1 VTPRPEAGPDRPY
14 VPPVL
19 QVEDLRVYYHTLRG
33 PVRAVDGVS
42 FSMPPGER
50 LGLVGES
57 GSGKSTIALSLMRM
71 IKPPGRI
78 EGGRV
83 ILDGVD
89 LLALSEEQMRRTR
102 LADIA
107 LVAQGA
113 MNSLNPVK
121 RVRDQIADA
130 LASHGGVT
138 ASQNGRVRARDP
150 RDVVPDLLQRVGLR
164 PSVAGMFP
172 HQLSGGMKQRVVI
185 AITISLQPK
194 VIVADEPTSALD
206 VVVQRQI
213 METLRAVQEEI
224 GAAVI
229 LIGHDMGLMAQ
240 FVHRLGVMYAG
251 ELIELSD
258 VLAIFDEPL
267 HPYTQLLIASLP
279 SLERKGVFQGIPGL
293 PPSLLAKPTGCPFRS
308 RCPSAMSVCTT
319 VAPTLRE
326 VRPRRWVS
334 CHLYEESGV
343 RPVPSASSG
352 QALRSPEL
360 AREGSQESGA
370 PERSRETRV

>member
-1 VTPRPEAGPDRPY
+1 
-14 VPPVL
+14 
-19 QVEDLRVYYHTLRG
+19 
-33 PVRAVDGVS
+33 
-42 FSMPPGER
+42 MPPGER

-78 EGGRV
+78 EGGEIIV
-83 ILDGVD
+83 DGVN
-89 LLALSEEQMRRTR
+89 LLALSDEQMRRAR

-130 LASHGGVT
+130 LAAHVT
-138 ASQNGRVRARDP
+138 SRTGANGSARRADP
-150 RDVVPDLLQRVGLR
+150 RDLIPALLKRVGLT
-164 PSVAGMFP
+164 PAVAGMFP

-194 VIVADEPTSALD
+194 VIIADEPTSALD
-206 VVVQRQI
+206 VVVQRQV

-258 VLAIFDEPL
+258 VLDIFDEPL
-267 HPYTQLLIASLP
+267 HPYTRLLIASLP
-279 SLERKGVFQGIPGL
+279 SLEQKGLFQGIPGL
-293 PPSLLAKPTGCPFRS
+293 PPSLLDKPIGCPFRA
-308 RCPSAMSVCTT
+308 RCPQAMAICATD
-319 VAPTLRE
+319 APRLRE

-334 CHLYEESGV
+334 CHLYQESGV
-343 RPVPSASSG
+343 G
-352 QALRSPEL
+352 M
-360 AREGSQESGA
+360 QEAGA
-370 PERSRETRV
+370 HAVETTV

>member
-1 VTPRPEAGPDRPY
+1 VNAARR
-14 VPPVL
+14 PVL
-19 QVEDLRVYYHTLRG
+19 DVRDLRVHYHTLRG
-33 PVRAVDGVS
+33 AVRAVDGVS
-42 FSMPPGER
+42 FDLAPGER

-71 IKPPGRI
+71 IRPPGRI
-78 EGGRV
+78 EGGQ
-83 ILDGVD
+83 ILLDGVD
-89 LLALSEEQMRRTR
+89 LLSLSAEEMRRAR

-121 RVRDQIADA
+121 RVRQQIGDA
-130 LASHGGVT
+130 LSAHPGT
-138 ASQNGRVRARDP
+138 ASMSADFVS
-150 RDVVPDLLQRVGLR
+150 DLLHRVGL
-164 PSVAGMFP
+164 PASVADTFP

-194 VIVADEPTSALD
+194 LIIADEPTSALD

-213 METLRAVQEEI
+213 METLRAVQEDI

-258 VLAIFDEPL
+258 VLEIFDEPL
-267 HPYTQLLIASLP
+267 HPYTRLLTASLP

-293 PPSLLAKPTGCPFRS
+293 PPSLLAKPSGCPFRA
-308 RCPSAMSVCTT
+308 RCPSAMAACET
-319 VAPTLRE
+319 VAPRLRE
-326 VRPRRWVS
+326 VRPNRLVS
-334 CHLYEESGV
+334 CHLYDDAFAKAD
-343 RPVPSASSG
+343 PAQFASP
-352 QALRSPEL
+352 A
-360 AREGSQESGA
+360 AGA
-370 PERSRETRV
+370 